1 MIQPTEM
8 KLELRMDVH
17 NSKSTTS
24 KVWEMLVASHE
35 GNLDRVQALAQE
47 NPGLLYAQYN
57 YTPPIHFAVREGH
70 VNLVK
75 YLLGQGALDPTYR
88 IYPFRDN
95 LLTLAQDRDDNTIAR
110 LLQQYLSDPSLCKFS
125 GDNGNIWYNRSEQE
139 QAFENAVNKEDLEET
154 ERLLK
159 ENPSMALDETFFW
172 GEGIL
177 MMPAKKGN
185 FKLIELLMGH
195 GARVPNLL
203 KWTQFYYFERYEN
216 AVYLME
222 NGMNPNVKSWQQ
234 VTILHDM
241 AQKGSIPKAALL
253 IKHGA
258 DINPVDEEYQSTPL
272 GMAVRW
278 GQTEMVDFLLQQG
291 ADPNK
296 AGAPWA
302 TPLAWAIRGERQ
314 DLIALLSRFLNQSL

>member
-70 VNLVK
+70 VDLVK

-95 LLTLAQDRDDNTIAR
+95 LLTLAQDRDDNTTAG

-253 IKHGA
+253 LKHGA

-314 DLIALLSRFLNQSL
+314 DLIALLSRY